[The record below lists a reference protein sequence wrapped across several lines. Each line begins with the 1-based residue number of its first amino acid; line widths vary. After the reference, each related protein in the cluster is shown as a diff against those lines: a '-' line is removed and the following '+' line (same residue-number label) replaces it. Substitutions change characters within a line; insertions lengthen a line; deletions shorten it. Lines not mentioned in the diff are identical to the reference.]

1 MITTATVNMQLDMEA
16 ARIYQQATTAEKQK
30 MQVLMSLWLRE
41 FGKPTKSLRTVMDE
55 ISDNAEARGLTP
67 DILDSLLNEK

>member
-16 ARIYQQATTAEKQK
+16 ARIYQQASTAEKQK

-55 ISDNAEARGLTP
+55 ISDQCRGPGVDPGHLG
-67 DILDSLLNEK
+67 